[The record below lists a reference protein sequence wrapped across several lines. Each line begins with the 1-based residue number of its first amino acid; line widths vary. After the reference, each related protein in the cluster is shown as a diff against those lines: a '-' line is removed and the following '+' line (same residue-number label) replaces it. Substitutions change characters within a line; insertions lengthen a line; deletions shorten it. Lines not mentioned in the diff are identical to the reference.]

1 VRLYEVYVGAMKKTR
16 VIAENGLLAALSIII
31 LLLGSLIEA
40 LDLSSAAIAG
50 FAVLA
55 VRARWGRNSA
65 IGLYSVTSALSLM
78 MLPNKIPALLYVFY
92 GGLYPI
98 LKAEIERMGK
108 IWLQWILK
116 VGSVLVFFSLGL
128 WVAMSLLGIDAGFT
142 VGAVLDAG
150 LVPVAVCADLAM
162 TALLKQYAHIISRKK
177 R

>member
-1 VRLYEVYVGAMKKTR
+1 MTASGVCRPMRKTR

-55 VRARWGRNSA
+55 VRIRWGRRSA
-65 IGLYSVTSALSLM
+65 IALYGVTSVLSML

-98 LKAEIERMGK
+98 LKAEIER
-108 IWLQWILK
+108 L
-116 VGSVLVFFSLGL
+116 GSVLLQWVLKILLSGFS
-128 WVAMSLLGIDAGFT
+128 VSPRT
-142 VGAVLDAG
+142 STYRN
-150 LVPVAVCADLAM
+150 P
-162 TALLKQYAHIISRKK
+162 
-177 R
+177 

>member
-1 VRLYEVYVGAMKKTR
+1 MIPMKKTR

-65 IGLYSVTSALSLM
+65 IGLYAVTAALSLM
-78 MLPNKIPALLYVFY
+78 VLPNKIPALLYVFY

-98 LKAEIERMGK
+98 LKAEIERVGK
-108 IWLQWILK
+108 VWLQWILK
-116 VGSVLVFFSLGL
+116 VGSVLVSFSLGPKRFLL
-128 WVAMSLLGIDAGFT
+128 W
-142 VGAVLDAG
+142 
-150 LVPVAVCADLAM
+150 
-162 TALLKQYAHIISRKK
+162 
-177 R
+177 